1 MKAKKKFSA
10 IPMILS
16 ACLLGIMVS
25 CNNKNSIPDDENIL
39 KLPATSSATEIVS
52 YVAQQ
57 SYWKHAGGTSVRSIA
72 TYSDG
77 QTITY
82 PFKTITINKVTRY
95 TGQPFNVPDKSD
107 TKNITENVKQF
118 KGVNEL
124 FVTSFSTEEYGSDI
138 LLTFKYETGE
148 YSCVING
155 SSITEGTEEWEF
167 SSHIQLQKEAINK
180 DMSFPIY
187 EFIVSSSKS
196 QKYKFGYIY
205 RLSKDD
211 PGLSEPEIWFPLDT
225 KNEINAND
233 VYNLDEM
240 LFN

>member
-1 MKAKKKFSA
+1 MKAKKNFSA
-10 IPMILS
+10 IPIILS
-16 ACLLGIMVS
+16 ACLWGIMVS
-25 CNNKNSIPDDENIL
+25 CNNKDSIPDDENIL

-57 SYWKHAGGTSVRSIA
+57 SYWKHAGGTPVRSIA
-72 TYSDG
+72 TYSGDD

-82 PFKTITINKVTRY
+82 PFKTITINTVTRY
-95 TGQPFNVPDKSD
+95 TGQPFDVPDKSD
-107 TKNITENVKQF
+107 AKNITANVKQF
-118 KGVNEL
+118 KGVNEV
-124 FVTSFSTEEYGSDI
+124 FVTDFTTDEYGSDI

-155 SSITEGTEEWEF
+155 GSITDGTEEWEF
-167 SSHIQLQKEAINK
+167 SSHIQLQKDAINK

-187 EFIVSSSKS
+187 EFIVNSSNS

-211 PGLSEPEIWFPLDT
+211 SGPSDPEIWFPLDT
-225 KNEINAND
+225 KNKISAND
-233 VYNLDEM
+233 VYNVDN
-240 LFN
+240 LFD